1 MHENVWIMDTLGWVQ
16 VNQEDIDVGIAVLR
30 NASLRSDP
38 PEISYHYAWA
48 LHRNGQLKASK

>member
-1 MHENVWIMDTLGWVQ
+1 MDTLGWVQ

-30 NASLRSDP
+30 NASLRSDL
-38 PEISYHYAWA
+38 PEIPYHYAWA